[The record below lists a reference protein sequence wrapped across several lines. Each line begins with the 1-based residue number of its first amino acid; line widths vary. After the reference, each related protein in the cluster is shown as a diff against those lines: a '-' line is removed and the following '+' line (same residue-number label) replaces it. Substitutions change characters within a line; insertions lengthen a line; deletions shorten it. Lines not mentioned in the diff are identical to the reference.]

1 MTKLSCQGPGMAPCT
16 AWFGIPGRDEVL
28 QRCVS
33 SMNGAALALGSLSCP
48 LLGSSGTVPCRGLG
62 GAHLCEVSVPGME
75 DCGPEPSIE
84 RHLRREGPVSMLP
97 KVEETCGALLDKV
110 FPVPSQAI
118 EQAEDSL
125 PTYPTPLRRISHH
138 CKLPPKPTTPKR
150 AAVASAGS
158 GRAKEPVLADSSS
171 QITQSLRQQPPGPC
185 LLPHC
190 QVMTTPA
197 QPRGACDLSFWGRE

>member
-33 SMNGAALALGSLSCP
+33 SMDGAALALGSLSCP

-62 GAHLCEVSVPGME
+62 GAHLCEVGVPGME

-110 FPVPSQAI
+110 FPVPSQPLNK
-118 EQAEDSL
+118 QR
-125 PTYPTPLRRISHH
+125 THFQPTPLPSGGFPTTVNYHPNPPRQKELLWPPQVLAWPRNQSWQTQVP
-138 CKLPPKPTTPKR
+138 KLPN
-150 AAVASAGS
+150 
-158 GRAKEPVLADSSS
+158 L
-171 QITQSLRQQPPGPC
+171 
-185 LLPHC
+185 
-190 QVMTTPA
+190 
-197 QPRGACDLSFWGRE
+197 